1 MEKKFN
7 LKNGDLTDYALACGY
22 LQVWNSEG
30 TNKYYSGKY
39 SVMLERTEGCR
50 GYHIRVRK
58 NMELT
63 FSWETFDNLTDAR
76 KAFAKHKKELRELK

>member
-30 TNKYYSGKY
+30 TNKYYDGKNA
-39 SVMLERTEGCR
+39 VLLERESGCR
-50 GYHIRVRK
+50 FYRVRVR
-58 NMELT
+58 NNSELT
-63 FSWETFDNLTDAR
+63 STSETFLNLTEAR
-76 KAFAKHKKELRELK
+76 KAFKKHKKELGV